1 MAQKVNLVK
10 QIRGINTYTNAIDT
24 EFTELITPIP
34 LEEVETPTVEDFFNL
49 YDQLFF
55 DIPPNGPV
63 NSHEFLIARSTDY
76 VGGSIIDPEKQAL
89 VEEINSLRQQLLD
102 INSSVFEVDK
112 ITR

>member
-1 MAQKVNLVK
+1 MSEKISLVK

-34 LEEVETPTVEDFFNL
+34 QEEVVTPTVEEFFNL

-55 DIPPNGPV
+55 DISPSGDI
-63 NSHEFLIARSTDY
+63 NSHEYLIARSTDY

-112 ITR
+112 INR